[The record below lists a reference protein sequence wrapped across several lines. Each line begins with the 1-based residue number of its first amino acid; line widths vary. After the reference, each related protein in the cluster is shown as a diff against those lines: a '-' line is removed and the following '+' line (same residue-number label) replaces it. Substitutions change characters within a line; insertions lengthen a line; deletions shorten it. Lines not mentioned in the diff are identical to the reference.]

1 MPTTRSEES
10 ASRRALSREQMLSAG
25 RLATPCR
32 VTRVSSVDAGTYII
46 RLFVRYPPELM
57 RLLDTRLGHKAASSF
72 ASSGQLPEPSPSMR
86 GSGKRSLG

>member
-10 ASRRALSREQMLSAG
+10 ASRRALSREQMLLAG

-32 VTRVSSVDAGTYII
+32 VTRVSNVGAETFTI

-57 RLLDTRLGHKAASSF
+57 RLLDTRLVQKVASSF
-72 ASSGQLPEPSPSMR
+72 ASSGPLPEPSPSMR
-86 GSGKRSLG
+86 G